1 MKKEFIFGIKIHLM
15 NLYGFLE
22 DSLTHNASKSTFV
35 MIMTAL
41 VNFFLKSFMVD
52 VWLVFFLI
60 AMNIMNTIT
69 GVMKAKR
76 NGTDDDRI
84 LRESVTHK
92 WIGYMILL
100 ISLSLFMGV
109 LFILATK
116 EGDLL
121 VSEYWL
127 NLPVALMLVFFNA
140 MELKSTVNNS
150 LDLGWKVPG
159 FVRSLPDKVT
169 DKIDKIGENI
179 DLKP

>member
-1 MKKEFIFGIKIHLM
+1 MKKELLIGIKMHLI

-22 DSLTHNASKSTFV
+22 DSVTHNASKSGFV
-35 MIMTAL
+35 AIMTAL
-41 VNFFLKSFMVD
+41 LNFFLKSFMID
-52 VWLVFFLI
+52 VWLVFFLT
-60 AMNIMNTIT
+60 AMNAMNTIT

-76 NGTDDDRI
+76 SGTYDDKV

-127 NLPVALMLVFFNA
+127 NLPVVLMLVFFNA
-140 MELKSTVNNS
+140 MELKSTIDNS
-150 LDLGWKVPG
+150 TAMGWKVPG
-159 FVRSLPDKVT
+159 FVKNLPDKVT

-179 DLKP
+179 DLNQ